1 MTSEER
7 DGGAGLSPIEEVI
20 ADARAGKLF
29 VLVDDEDRE
38 NEGDLVSASELIT
51 PDMVNFMAKEGRGLI
66 CVTIDSKKARSL
78 NLEPM
83 ERKNSSL
90 YETNFTISVD
100 ASKNTTT
107 GISAFDRFETIRV
120 IIDEK
125 SKESD
130 LARPGHI
137 FPIVGKDGGVLRRA
151 GHTEASM
158 DLARLAGLKPSG
170 VICEILADDGTMAR
184 GKTLFEFAKKH
195 NLKIISISDL
205 IRHIRK
211 TEKLV
216 KKVEEVNLPTKY
228 GNFKLHLY
236 EDIFDNNSHLALSL
250 GDLSHEKSTLV
261 RVHSE
266 CLTGDVFHSQRCD
279 CGDQLETAMQMIS
292 NNKSGVI
299 VYLKQEGRGIGL
311 LHKIKAYR
319 LQEGGLDTVEAN
331 EELGFSADLRDYGVG
346 AQILKDLGI
355 TNITIMTNNPKKL
368 VGLEGHGLNIVSR
381 IPIKIKPNQ
390 NNKEY
395 LKTKKSKLG
404 HILD

>member
-1 MTSEER
+1 MKFNSIDSAVEEIKNGR
-7 DGGAGLSPIEEVI
+7 CIIV
-20 ADARAGKLF
+20 
-29 VLVDDEDRE
+29 VDNEDRE
-38 NEGDLVSASELIT
+38 NEGDLVSASELVT

-66 CVTIDSKKARSL
+66 CVTIDSKKARAL

-195 NLKIISISDL
+195 NLKIISIADL
-205 IRHIRK
+205 IRYIRK

-216 KKVEEVNLPTKY
+216 KKVEKVNLPTKY

-250 GDLSHEKSTLV
+250 GDFSHEKSTLV

-279 CGDQLETAMQMIS
+279 CGDQLETAMQMIA

-311 LHKIKAYR
+311 MHKIKAYR

-395 LKTKKSKLG
+395 LETKKSKLG

>member
-1 MTSEER
+1 MKFNSI
-7 DGGAGLSPIEEVI
+7 DSAIEDIKNGRCIIV
-20 ADARAGKLF
+20 
-29 VLVDDEDRE
+29 VDNEDRE
-38 NEGDLVSASELIT
+38 NEGDLVSASELVT

-184 GKTLFEFAKKH
+184 GKILFEFAKKH
-195 NLKIISISDL
+195 NLKIISIADL
-205 IRHIRK
+205 IRYIRK

-250 GDLSHEKSTLV
+250 GDFSHEKSTLV

-381 IPIKIKPNQ
+381 IPIKIKPNK

>member
-1 MTSEER
+1 MKFNSIDSALEEIKNGR
-7 DGGAGLSPIEEVI
+7 CIIV
-20 ADARAGKLF
+20 
-29 VLVDDEDRE
+29 VDNEDRE
-38 NEGDLVSASELIT
+38 NEGDLVSASELVT

-78 NLEPM
+78 NLKPM

-195 NLKIISISDL
+195 NLKIISIADL
-205 IRHIRK
+205 IRYIRK

-250 GDLSHEKSTLV
+250 GDFSHEKSTLV

>member
-1 MTSEER
+1 MKFNSI
-7 DGGAGLSPIEEVI
+7 DSAIEEIKNGRCIIV
-20 ADARAGKLF
+20 
-29 VLVDDEDRE
+29 VDNEDRE
-38 NEGDLVSASELIT
+38 NEGDLVSASELVT

-195 NLKIISISDL
+195 NLKIISIADL
-205 IRHIRK
+205 IRYIRK

-250 GDLSHEKSTLV
+250 GDFSHEKSTLV

-292 NNKSGVI
+292 NKKSGVI

>member
-1 MTSEER
+1 MKFNSIDSALEEIKNGR
-7 DGGAGLSPIEEVI
+7 CIIV
-20 ADARAGKLF
+20 
-29 VLVDDEDRE
+29 VDNEDRE
-38 NEGDLVSASELIT
+38 NEGDLVSASELVT

-195 NLKIISISDL
+195 NLKIISIADL
-205 IRHIRK
+205 IRYIRK

-250 GDLSHEKSTLV
+250 GDFSHEKSTLV

-331 EELGFSADLRDYGVG
+331 EKLGFSADLRDYGVG

>member
-1 MTSEER
+1 MKFNSI
-7 DGGAGLSPIEEVI
+7 DSAIEDIKNGRCIIV
-20 ADARAGKLF
+20 
-29 VLVDDEDRE
+29 VDNEDRE
-38 NEGDLVSASELIT
+38 NEGDLVSASELVT

-184 GKTLFEFAKKH
+184 GKILFEFAKKH
-195 NLKIISISDL
+195 NLKIISIADL
-205 IRHIRK
+205 IRYIRK

-250 GDLSHEKSTLV
+250 GDFSHEKSTLV

-368 VGLEGHGLNIVSR
+368 VGLEGHGLNIISR

>member
-1 MTSEER
+1 MKFNSIDSALEEIKNGR
-7 DGGAGLSPIEEVI
+7 CIIV
-20 ADARAGKLF
+20 
-29 VLVDDEDRE
+29 VDNEDRE
-38 NEGDLVSASELIT
+38 NEGDLVSASELVT

-66 CVTIDSKKARSL
+66 CVTIDSKKARAL

-195 NLKIISISDL
+195 NLKIISIADL
-205 IRHIRK
+205 IRYIRK

-250 GDLSHEKSTLV
+250 GDFSHEKSTLV

>member
-1 MTSEER
+1 MKFNSI
-7 DGGAGLSPIEEVI
+7 DSAIEEIKNGRCIIV
-20 ADARAGKLF
+20 
-29 VLVDDEDRE
+29 VDNEDRE

-195 NLKIISISDL
+195 NLKIISIADL
-205 IRHIRK
+205 IRYIRK

-250 GDLSHEKSTLV
+250 GDFSHEKSTLV

-292 NNKSGVI
+292 KNKSGVI

>member
-1 MTSEER
+1 MKFNSIDSALEEIKNGR
-7 DGGAGLSPIEEVI
+7 CIIV
-20 ADARAGKLF
+20 
-29 VLVDDEDRE
+29 VDNEDRE

-195 NLKIISISDL
+195 NLKIISIADL
-205 IRHIRK
+205 IRYIRK

-216 KKVEEVNLPTKY
+216 KKVEKVNLPTKY

-250 GDLSHEKSTLV
+250 GDFSHEKSTLV

-279 CGDQLETAMQMIS
+279 CGDQLETAMQIIA

-331 EELGFSADLRDYGVG
+331 EKLGFSADLRDYGVG

>member
-1 MTSEER
+1 MKFNSI
-7 DGGAGLSPIEEVI
+7 DSAIEEIKNGRCIIV
-20 ADARAGKLF
+20 
-29 VLVDDEDRE
+29 VDNEDRE
-38 NEGDLVSASELIT
+38 NEGDLVSASELVT

-66 CVTIDSKKARSL
+66 CVTIDSKKARAL

-195 NLKIISISDL
+195 NLKIISIADL
-205 IRHIRK
+205 IRYIRK

-250 GDLSHEKSTLV
+250 GDFSHEKSTLV

-279 CGDQLETAMQMIS
+279 CGDQLETAMQMIA

>member
-1 MTSEER
+1 MKFNSI
-7 DGGAGLSPIEEVI
+7 DSAIEEIKNGRCIIV
-20 ADARAGKLF
+20 
-29 VLVDDEDRE
+29 VDNEDRE
-38 NEGDLVSASELIT
+38 NEGDLVSASELVT

-66 CVTIDSKKARSL
+66 CITIDSKKARSL

-195 NLKIISISDL
+195 NLKIISIADL
-205 IRHIRK
+205 IRYIRK

-250 GDLSHEKSTLV
+250 GDFSHEKSTLV

>member
-1 MTSEER
+1 MKFNSIDSALEEIKNGR
-7 DGGAGLSPIEEVI
+7 CIIV
-20 ADARAGKLF
+20 
-29 VLVDDEDRE
+29 VDNEDRE
-38 NEGDLVSASELIT
+38 NEGDLVSASELVT

-195 NLKIISISDL
+195 NLKIISIADL
-205 IRHIRK
+205 IRYIRK

-250 GDLSHEKSTLV
+250 GDFSHEKSTLV

-381 IPIKIKPNQ
+381 IPIKIKPNK

>member
-1 MTSEER
+1 MKFNSIDSALEEIKNGR
-7 DGGAGLSPIEEVI
+7 CIIV
-20 ADARAGKLF
+20 
-29 VLVDDEDRE
+29 VDNEDRE
-38 NEGDLVSASELIT
+38 NEGDLVSASELVT

-137 FPIVGKDGGVLRRA
+137 FPIVGKEGGVLRRA

-184 GKTLFEFAKKH
+184 GKTLFKFAKKH
-195 NLKIISISDL
+195 NLKIISIADL
-205 IRHIRK
+205 IRYIRK

-250 GDLSHEKSTLV
+250 GDFSHEKSTLV

-292 NNKSGVI
+292 DNKSGVI

>member
-1 MTSEER
+1 MKFNSIDSALEEIKNGR
-7 DGGAGLSPIEEVI
+7 CIIV
-20 ADARAGKLF
+20 
-29 VLVDDEDRE
+29 VDNEDRE

-184 GKTLFEFAKKH
+184 GKTLFKFAKKH
-195 NLKIISISDL
+195 NLKIISIADL
-205 IRHIRK
+205 IRYIRK

-250 GDLSHEKSTLV
+250 GDFSHEKSTLV

-390 NNKEY
+390 NNKEH

>member
-1 MTSEER
+1 MKFNSIDSALEEIKNGR
-7 DGGAGLSPIEEVI
+7 CIIV
-20 ADARAGKLF
+20 
-29 VLVDDEDRE
+29 VDNEDRE

-195 NLKIISISDL
+195 NLKIISIADL
-205 IRHIRK
+205 IRYIRK

-216 KKVEEVNLPTKY
+216 KKVEKVNLPTKY

-250 GDLSHEKSTLV
+250 GDFSHEKSTLV

-279 CGDQLETAMQMIS
+279 CGDQLETAMQMIA

-331 EELGFSADLRDYGVG
+331 EKLGFSADLRDYGVG

>member
-1 MTSEER
+1 MKFNSIDSAVEEIKNGR
-7 DGGAGLSPIEEVI
+7 CIIV
-20 ADARAGKLF
+20 
-29 VLVDDEDRE
+29 VDNEDRE
-38 NEGDLVSASELIT
+38 NEGDLVSASELVT

-184 GKTLFEFAKKH
+184 GKILFEFAKKH
-195 NLKIISISDL
+195 NLKIISIADL
-205 IRHIRK
+205 IRYIRK

-250 GDLSHEKSTLV
+250 GDFNHKKSTLV

>member
-1 MTSEER
+1 MKFNSIDSALEEIKNGR
-7 DGGAGLSPIEEVI
+7 CIIV
-20 ADARAGKLF
+20 
-29 VLVDDEDRE
+29 VDNEDRE
-38 NEGDLVSASELIT
+38 NEGDLVSASELVT

-195 NLKIISISDL
+195 NLKIISIADL
-205 IRHIRK
+205 IRYIRK

-250 GDLSHEKSTLV
+250 GDFSHEKSTLV

-279 CGDQLETAMQMIS
+279 CGDQLETAMEMIS

-368 VGLEGHGLNIVSR
+368 VGLEGHGLNIISR

>member
-1 MTSEER
+1 MKFNSIDSALEEIKNGR
-7 DGGAGLSPIEEVI
+7 CIIV
-20 ADARAGKLF
+20 
-29 VLVDDEDRE
+29 VDNEDRE
-38 NEGDLVSASELIT
+38 NEGDLVSASELVT

-195 NLKIISISDL
+195 NLKIISIADL
-205 IRHIRK
+205 IRYIRK

-216 KKVEEVNLPTKY
+216 KKAEEVNLPTKY

-250 GDLSHEKSTLV
+250 GDFNHKKSTLV

-395 LKTKKSKLG
+395 LETKKSKLG

>member
-1 MTSEER
+1 MKFNSIDSALEEIKNGR
-7 DGGAGLSPIEEVI
+7 CIIV
-20 ADARAGKLF
+20 
-29 VLVDDEDRE
+29 VDNEDRE
-38 NEGDLVSASELIT
+38 NEGDLVSASELVT

-195 NLKIISISDL
+195 NLKIISIADL
-205 IRHIRK
+205 IRYIRK

-216 KKVEEVNLPTKY
+216 KKAEEVNLPTKY

-250 GDLSHEKSTLV
+250 GDFSHEKSTLV

-368 VGLEGHGLNIVSR
+368 VGLEGHGLNIISR

>member
-1 MTSEER
+1 MKFNSIDSALEEIKNGR
-7 DGGAGLSPIEEVI
+7 CIIV
-20 ADARAGKLF
+20 
-29 VLVDDEDRE
+29 VDNEDRE

-184 GKTLFEFAKKH
+184 GKTLFKFAKKH
-195 NLKIISISDL
+195 NLKIISIADL
-205 IRHIRK
+205 IRYIRK

-250 GDLSHEKSTLV
+250 GDFSHEKSTLV

>member
-1 MTSEER
+1 MKFNSIDSALEEIKNGR
-7 DGGAGLSPIEEVI
+7 CIIV
-20 ADARAGKLF
+20 
-29 VLVDDEDRE
+29 VDNEDRE

-195 NLKIISISDL
+195 NLKIISIADL
-205 IRHIRK
+205 IRYIRK

-216 KKVEEVNLPTKY
+216 KKVEKVNLPTKY

-250 GDLSHEKSTLV
+250 GDFSHEKSTLV

-292 NNKSGVI
+292 KNKSGVI

-331 EELGFSADLRDYGVG
+331 EKLGFSADLRDYGVG